1 MIGTR
6 SGRDKF
12 IDGLVISFLAAACAA
27 TIALNIGQNVAP
39 GKILPTALSMRT
51 GEMNENIIAG
61 LTSAEE
67 SIASIKSG
75 IGAADAWTQIS
86 DNNLDLFFLIA
97 LLLPQSLTKGI
108 LTIGYFLRFGAAA
121 ATMYA
126 FCCRHT
132 GLRRLYSFLLG
143 MMYSLS
149 AQVILTAQFAPV
161 MNMVILLPAALSCF
175 DSYLRERT
183 WKAFA
188 LSCLTCCL
196 IAVSGEYGC
205 LSGIP
210 FLMVA
215 ALVIPVSLYT
225 GKRKVFSSW
234 LRLLAAIFSGVAMAS
249 FSVIPRFIGRAP
261 EFDVVESFKS
271 AAMNFKLYDLLRHMF
286 VAQSGGLETDMVPVF
301 YIGILT
307 VEALILFWFNF
318 RIPTRIKV
326 SAAIVM
332 IVWYASVAS
341 TFVSGAISIFGETP
355 VLSAS
360 RLICLEVFLF
370 FFAAIAL
377 RNIEGAS
384 SGALYAA
391 FLVPLA
397 FVVFSGNFYGEI
409 RLSTTINLG
418 TAVAVLICGLI
429 IRRLSY
435 KPEENEAKTFKPAG
449 KKTKTFIAALGAA
462 AVTVNASFIMF
473 NNTISSSDAGV
484 VVLPVIDETEDS
496 SYIPEDDYGLSVFS
510 KEKRFMILSEDISSY
525 QPSGFADGFNRLS
538 KTAGFGDFFE
548 DCKLSLEYSDQA
560 ERVKGDVHSVGQGF
574 SSITYE
580 LDCGKDEKIYVY
592 SGFAGNITIRNTNGE
607 TEEET
612 DVFGPSLVEIDGS
625 EGKHELA
632 FFFDLEEEEEN
643 LLAVMRVKKDASG
656 NIEKAA
662 REMSGSTFSFKRSD
676 LPEQRSGEFALITS
690 VTYDS
695 SFKVTVNGRNC
706 RMFNYLGLLGCVFDG
721 GEGTEDFNVSITKTI
736 PGLSGGI
743 ALSVAVCLAVIAIPL
758 IYKYSNNN
766 KKTRKV
772 AEETNAEQ
780 EDC

>member
-27 TIALNIGQNVAP
+27 TIALNIGQTISP

-61 LTSAEE
+61 LTAAEE
-67 SIASIKSG
+67 NIASIKKGVG
-75 IGAADAWTQIS
+75 IIDAWKIIS
-86 DNNLDLFFLIA
+86 DGNFDLFFFIA
-97 LLLPQSLTKGI
+97 LILPGSLTKAV
-108 LTIGYFLRFGAAA
+108 LTIGYFLRFGAASA
-121 ATMYA
+121 AMYA

-161 MNMVILLPAALSCF
+161 MNMVILLPVALSCF

-183 WKAFA
+183 WKAFS
-188 LSCLTCCL
+188 LSCLACCL

-210 FLMVA
+210 FLIVA
-215 ALVIPVSLYT
+215 ALVLPIGLYI
-225 GKRKVFSSW
+225 GKRKVFSAW
-234 LRLLAAIFSGVAMAS
+234 LRLLVAIFSGVAMAS
-249 FSVIPRFIGRAP
+249 FTVIPRFIGRVP
-261 EFDVVESFKS
+261 SFDVVESFKTAS
-271 AAMNFKLYDLLRHMF
+271 MHYKLYDLLRHMF
-286 VAQSGGLETDMVPVF
+286 VAQSGGLETDMPPVF
-301 YIGILT
+301 YIGMLT
-307 VEALILFWFNF
+307 VEALILFWANF
-318 RIPTRIKV
+318 RIPTRVKV
-326 SAAIVM
+326 MSAIVM
-332 IVWYASVAS
+332 IIWYASV
-341 TFVSGAISIFGETP
+341 SIFGETP
-355 VLSAS
+355 TLTAS

-370 FFAAIAL
+370 FYAAIAL
-377 RNIEGAS
+377 RNISGVS

-418 TAVAVLICGLI
+418 TAAALLICGLL
-429 IRRLSY
+429 IRRL
-435 KPEENEAKTFKPAG
+435 TLKPAG
-449 KKTKTFIAALGAA
+449 KKLKTFIAALGAL

-473 NNTISSSDAGV
+473 NNTVSSSDTGV
-484 VVLPVIDETEDS
+484 VMLPVVDDEEVSDTVS
-496 SYIPEDDYGLSVFS
+496 SEEDYGLSVFS
-510 KEKRFMILSEDISSY
+510 KEKRFLLLSEDIGAY
-525 QPSGFADGFNRLS
+525 EPSGFTDGFNHLS
-538 KTAGFGDFFE
+538 SMAGFGDYFE
-548 DCKLSLEYSDQA
+548 ECKLSLEYGDQA
-560 ERVKGDVHSVGQGF
+560 EKKQGDIHSVGVGF

-580 LDCGKDEKIYVY
+580 LECGTDERIFVY
-592 SGFAGNITIRNTNGE
+592 SGFDGNITIRNTNGDF
-607 TEEET
+607 EEET
-612 DVFGPSLVEIDGS
+612 DVFGPTLVEINGS

-632 FFFDLEEEEEN
+632 FFFDLDKEEEKP
-643 LLAVMRVKKDASG
+643 LTVMRMKKDVSG
-656 NIEKAA
+656 GLEKATCGMTGDA
-662 REMSGSTFSFKRSD
+662 FSFRKAD
-676 LPEQRSGEFALITS
+676 LPQKHSGPYALITS

-695 SFKVTVNGRNC
+695 SVKVTVNGKTC
-706 RMFNYLGLLGCVFDG
+706 RTFNYLGLLGCVFDG
-721 GEGTEDFNVSITKTI
+721 GEGTEDYSVSIAKTI

-743 ALSVAVCLAVIAIPL
+743 ALSAAVSLAIIAIPL

-766 KKTRKV
+766 IKKRKG